1 MTASNINAS
10 GAEPVTTDGPVG
22 GGVLSDAVFRTIF
35 VQSPEAISV
44 TRAHDHVM
52 VEVNQEWLNLTGFSR
67 AQVLG
72 RTATDTPMH
81 ESQRRAPYFMPQSV
95 TNDLFRA
102 IVRALNALMA
112 LGLVERVLTPKTHGT
127 APIVV
132 TAAGFK

>member
-72 RTATDTPMH
+72 RTAVDIGLWPT
-81 ESQRRAPYFMPQSV
+81 ESAREQALAPLGAEGRLCDADHGKRRAPLGALECH
-95 TNDLFRA
+95 TGRCARRRLCIDLSA
-102 IVRALNALMA
+102 
-112 LGLVERVLTPKTHGT
+112 
-127 APIVV
+127 
-132 TAAGFK
+132 